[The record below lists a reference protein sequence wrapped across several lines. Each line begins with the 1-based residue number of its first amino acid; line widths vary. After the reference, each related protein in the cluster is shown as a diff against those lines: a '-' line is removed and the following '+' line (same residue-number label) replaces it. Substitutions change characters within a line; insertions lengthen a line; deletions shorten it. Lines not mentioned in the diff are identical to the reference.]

1 MTGHVERA
9 GWLGLA
15 AGMVAGLALAD
26 VLDPDPAPV
35 PNGTA
40 PPCDELTQVVV
51 FTGAEPGHGEPAVC
65 VARWRVLVP

>member
-15 AGMVAGLALAD
+15 AGTVAGLALAT
-26 VLDPDPAPV
+26 VLVPDPAPV

-40 PPCDELTQVVV
+40 PPCDEQTQVAV